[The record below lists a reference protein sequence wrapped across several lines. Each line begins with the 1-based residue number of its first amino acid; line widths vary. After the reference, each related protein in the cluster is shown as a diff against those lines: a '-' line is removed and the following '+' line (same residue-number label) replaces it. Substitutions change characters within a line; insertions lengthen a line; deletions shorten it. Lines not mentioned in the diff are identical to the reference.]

1 MQPLIWLGF
10 LALLLVIEAITA
22 GLTTIWFAEAHW
34 SQLLR
39 VMQGRT

>member
-22 GLTTIWFAEAHW
+22 GLPEAHW